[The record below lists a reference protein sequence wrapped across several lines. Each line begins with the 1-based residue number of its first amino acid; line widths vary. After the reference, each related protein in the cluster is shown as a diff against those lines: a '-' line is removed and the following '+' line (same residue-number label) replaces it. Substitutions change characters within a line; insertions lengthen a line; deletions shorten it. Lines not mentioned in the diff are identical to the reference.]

1 MALGSSAPEIL
12 LSVIETAKDLRAVP
26 GELGPS
32 TIVGSASFNLLM
44 ISAASIIAV
53 DEPKKI
59 FDTGT
64 FTVTSISSL
73 WAYIWMYLCLET
85 NTPGIVTSTEGWLT
99 LVYFVF
105 LIMFAYI
112 TDKINNY
119 FEQNKRSA
127 QEIEEQNRLDEIK
140 IRKNQLRQI
149 AREFTDQI
157 VIEVARGVST
167 KETNRVPQQEQAQIK
182 MLY

>member
-1 MALGSSAPEIL
+1 MELWEREKKTKFYIEVPVWNPTVANLTLMALGSSAPEIL
-12 LSVIETAKDLRAVP
+12 LSVIETVKDLRAVP

-32 TIVGSASFNLLM
+32 TIVGSASFNLLL

-53 DEPKKI
+53 NEEPKKI

-85 NTPGIVTSTEGWLT
+85 NTPGIVTVAEGWLT
-99 LVYFVF
+99 LVFFVV
-105 LIMFAYI
+105 LIVFAYI

-119 FEQNKRSA
+119 FEQNKKTA
-127 QEIEEQNRLDEIK
+127 LEIEEQNR
-140 IRKNQLRQI
+140 
-149 AREFTDQI
+149 
-157 VIEVARGVST
+157 
-167 KETNRVPQQEQAQIK
+167 
-182 MLY
+182 